1 MDQRFRNHPKN
12 KGKARKAD
20 KKVKTIDGRLVSEI
34 ERKLPPSLYQ
44 DTLALFKQVLA
55 QKKTDTGKVYSLH
68 EPHVQCISK
77 GKEHKK
83 YEFGSKVSVIT
94 TKNTGVII
102 GAINI
107 EKNVHDSKTL
117 QPAIEQQQRLTLC

>member
-20 KKVKTIDGRLVSEI
+20 KKVKTIDGRLVREI
-34 ERKLPPSLYQ
+34 ERKLPPSRYQ

-83 YEFGSKVSVIT
+83 YEFGSKVSVEDP
-94 TKNTGVII
+94 VSF
-102 GAINI
+102 A
-107 EKNVHDSKTL
+107 L
-117 QPAIEQQQRLTLC
+117 